1 MTPPF
6 APFSSSVSVRLAPRW
21 WLTSRRSS
29 WTCGCSIFWKQ
40 LTKGKA
46 LWLRNN
52 GSTLVSQL
60 VDTSAVVL
68 ISHYGAHVLPV
79 QPERSVLPQLISFI
93 GSGYLFKVLAALTD
107 TLPFIWLTGWL
118 REWLD
123 IPEEEGELTTE
134 APSSMHEGRI
144 HSKLR

>member
-1 MTPPF
+1 M
-6 APFSSSVSVRLAPRW
+6 
-21 WLTSRRSS
+21 
-29 WTCGCSIFWKQ
+29 
-40 LTKGKA
+40 
-46 LWLRNN
+46 
-52 GSTLVSQL
+52 SQW

-68 ISHYGAHVLPV
+68 ISHYAAHVLPV

-123 IPEEEGELTTE
+123 MPVEGGEVTTE
-134 APSSMHEGRI
+134 ATSSMQ
-144 HSKLR
+144 